1 MRQKKYK
8 VMKKIG
14 RRLRGTKTVYKE
26 TKIFWELKGKRR
38 KKSI

>member
-14 RRLRGTKTVYKE
+14 RRLRGTK
-26 TKIFWELKGKRR
+26 IFWELKGKRR